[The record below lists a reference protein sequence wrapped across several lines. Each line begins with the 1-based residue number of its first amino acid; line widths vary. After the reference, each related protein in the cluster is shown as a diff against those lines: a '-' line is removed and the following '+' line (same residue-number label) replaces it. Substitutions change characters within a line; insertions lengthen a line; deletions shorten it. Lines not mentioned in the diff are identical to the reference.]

1 MIPIT
6 YITSIPEEMQLI
18 AKDILLKCSGPG
30 IFTFTGNLGAGKTTL
45 IREMCHH
52 LGYQGD
58 VTSPTFS
65 LINEYSMGKNLIY
78 HMDLYRIKS
87 IEEAYDIGIEEY
99 LYSGEY
105 CFIEWPEIIE
115 PIIIIGHWQV
125 TIDVNSEGVRKIE
138 VCKIPETTE
147 IS

>member
-1 MIPIT
+1 MYLEYST
-6 YITSIPEEMQLI
+6 DRAEEMQMI

-52 LGYQGD
+52 LGYKGD

-65 LINEYSMGKNLIY
+65 LVNEYNMGSDLIY

-105 CFIEWPEIIE
+105 CFIEWPKMIE
-115 PIIIIGHWQV
+115 PIINNGHWQV
-125 TIDVNSEGVRKIE
+125 TIDVNSEGVRKID

-147 IS
+147 NN

>member
-6 YITSIPEEMQLI
+6 YLTSSPEEMKTI
-18 AKDILLKCSGPG
+18 AQDILVQCEEFRV
-30 IFTFTGNLGAGKTTL
+30 FTFSGNLGAGKTTL

-52 LGYQGD
+52 LGYKGD

-65 LINEYSMGKNLIY
+65 LVNEYSIGGEVVY
-78 HMDLYRIKS
+78 HMDLYRLKN

-99 LYSGEY
+99 LFSGEY

-115 PIIIIGHWQV
+115 PILCDGYWQV
-125 TIDVNSEGVRKIE
+125 KMEVNAEGVRKID
-138 VCKIPETTE
+138 VSKIPQTTE
-147 IS
+147 IP

>member
-1 MIPIT
+1 MYLEYST
-6 YITSIPEEMQLI
+6 DRAEEMQMI

-52 LGYQGD
+52 LGYKGD

-65 LINEYSMGKNLIY
+65 LVNEYNMGSDLIY

-105 CFIEWPEIIE
+105 CFIEWPEMIE
-115 PIIIIGHWQV
+115 PIINNGHWQV
-125 TIDVNSEGVRKIE
+125 TIDVNSEGVRKID

-147 IS
+147 NN